1 MSKQHQSN
9 VIGVVAAILLIVL
22 TLPVAQA
29 QQVTETLIGDME
41 RGERLYRQRCM
52 ACHALDANRAG
63 PSHRGVFGRE
73 AGAVD
78 GYRYSSALR
87 ESGIIWTTETLDSWL
102 ANPTGLVPGT
112 SMGIRT
118 RDAQVRADIISYLE
132 SLSPTEA
139 D

>member
-1 MSKQHQSN
+1 MSEHRKQTF
-9 VIGVVAAILLIVL
+9 IGLVAAIMVIGM
-22 TLPVAQA
+22 TMPVAQA
-29 QQVTETLIGDME
+29 RQVTETLVGDME

-78 GYRYSSALR
+78 GYRYSGALR
-87 ESGIIWTTETLDSWL
+87 DSGIIWTAETLDSWL
-102 ANPTGLVPGT
+102 SNPTGLVPGT
-112 SMGIRT
+112 SMGVRT
-118 RDAQVRADIISYLE
+118 RNAQDRADIISYLE
-132 SLSPTEA
+132 SLSPAEP